1 MPKWLQSV
9 DVLFVIIIK
18 LRGAVDVVDRLK
30 GDAVIFG
37 YAFQYTLPHSMDAVE
52 KSEGEVFPRS

>member
-1 MPKWLQSV
+1 MYGKMPMPKWLQSV

-37 YAFQYTLPHSMDAVE
+37 YAFQYTHCPILWMQ
-52 KSEGEVFPRS
+52 